1 MKYILII
8 PFLIPILLVIGVMS
22 AVKLY
27 HQEVPHYSVNIL
39 KEACVAP
46 DVGYTYKTCSD
57 LIVQIDGEII
67 AVPKG
72 YVTDL
77 ATIPRW
83 YWSIISPARSDLI
96 EASIIHDYLYGCPGM
111 ISRAEADAIL
121 YSALINNGSS
131 EYVAKKMYYSVRLF
145 GGRYFNSR
153 LECYPNE
160 DGASELWTNQ
170 N

>member
-1 MKYILII
+1 MKYILILPFII
-8 PFLIPILLVIGVMS
+8 PVILIV
-22 AVKLY
+22 AVLSIVKAY
-27 HQEVPHYSVNIL
+27 QHPVPYYSVNIL
-39 KEACVAP
+39 KPACVAP

-57 LIVQIDGEII
+57 LIAQIDGEII
-67 AVPKG
+67 TVPKG

-96 EASIIHDYLYGCPGM
+96 EAAIIHDYLYGCPGS
-111 ISRAEADAIL
+111 ITRSEADAIL
-121 YSALINNGSS
+121 YNALILDGSS

-160 DGASELWTNQ
+160 DGVSELWTNQ